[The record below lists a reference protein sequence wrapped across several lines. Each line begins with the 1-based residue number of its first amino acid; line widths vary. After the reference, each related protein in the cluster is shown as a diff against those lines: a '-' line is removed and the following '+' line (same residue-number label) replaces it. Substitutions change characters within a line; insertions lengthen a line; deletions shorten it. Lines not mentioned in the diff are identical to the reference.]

1 MGDNNDINNENPGG
15 DPFVE
20 QHEEYNKTIR
30 KIFNTIRIISGPEL
44 YRIALIYGSI
54 SYFVIRRLFN
64 QEVNVELL
72 QIDEEHTP
80 SQRITIM
87 IKNNLRRISATVPTI
102 LNAVE
107 NDCSDEIEELSQN
120 CFELRNKFVQM
131 TNEGDQ
137 EVVFDQENV

>member
-1 MGDNNDINNENPGG
+1 MADNNDFNNENPGG

-20 QHEEYNKTIR
+20 QHEEYNKIIR
-30 KIFNTIRIISGPEL
+30 KIFNAIRIMTGPEL
-44 YRIALIYGSI
+44 YRIALIYGNI

-64 QEVNVELL
+64 QEIDVELL

-107 NDCSDEIEELSQN
+107 DDCSDQLEELSQN
-120 CFELRNKFVQM
+120 CLELRNKFLQM
-131 TNEGDQ
+131 INEGDQ
-137 EVVFDQENV
+137 EVVFEQEDV